1 MSSAFRA
8 AVHNFEFK
16 IDNVYNKRV
25 HHESIFQTVFLSYPE
40 SRTHIISVY
49 IQTILE
55 WLGAYHWGAAHPERE
70 ILLCSSA
77 KMIAVLFHKLL
88 V

>member
-40 SRTHIISVY
+40 S
-49 IQTILE
+49 L
-55 WLGAYHWGAAHPERE
+55 
-70 ILLCSSA
+70 
-77 KMIAVLFHKLL
+77 
-88 V
+88 